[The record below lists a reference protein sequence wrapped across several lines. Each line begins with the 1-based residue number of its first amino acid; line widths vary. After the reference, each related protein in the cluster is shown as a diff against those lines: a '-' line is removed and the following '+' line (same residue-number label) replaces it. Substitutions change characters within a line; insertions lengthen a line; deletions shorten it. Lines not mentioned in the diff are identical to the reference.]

1 MLWTIIGIL
10 VLLWVLGNVFQFVAG
25 GLIHVL
31 LVIALI
37 LFIVNMISGRK
48 KVWCTKQNI
57 KNHFRNWFLSVSEV
71 VFLFL

>member
-10 VLLWVLGNVFQFVAG
+10 VLLWVLGNVFQFVVG

-31 LVIALI
+31 LVITLI

-48 KVWCTKQNI
+48 KV
-57 KNHFRNWFLSVSEV
+57 
-71 VFLFL
+71 

>member
-10 VLLWVLGNVFQFVAG
+10 VLLWVLGNIFQFVAG

-48 KVWCTKQNI
+48 KV
-57 KNHFRNWFLSVSEV
+57 
-71 VFLFL
+71 